1 MIFSFGP
8 QVTQAG
14 ERTRDQLQRQLRL
27 AVTTS
32 FEQIDPQIQ
41 PEILAVL
48 HARMPGSE
56 GQTVLLQQV
65 QQLQVQQLKVELLQE
80 RQQHQAARAEVQQLQ
95 QEVQRWKQHQQQ
107 WQQWHQQFQQYQLRQ
122 QQMLT
127 QQQEMHDLLQW
138 PASFDEQQIPAVLE
152 DGSPAA
158 FPSLEAPGY
167 SFPFFHTPDNS
178 RLG

>member
-1 MIFSFGP
+1 M
-8 QVTQAG
+8 
-14 ERTRDQLQRQLRL
+14 
-27 AVTTS
+27 TTS
-32 FEQIDPQIQ
+32 FEQIDPRIQ

-48 HARMPGSE
+48 HARISGSG
-56 GQTVLLQQV
+56 GQTALLLQV
-65 QQLQVQQLKVELLQE
+65 QQLQVELLQE

-138 PASFDEQQIPAVLE
+138 PASFDEQQIPTVLE
-152 DGSPAA
+152 GGSPAA

-167 SFPFFHTPDNS
+167 SFPV
-178 RLG
+178 L